1 MSLGSAITLII
12 ALIISITIGCL
23 LVGDRKE

>member
-1 MSLGSAITLII
+1 MSADFIITLVI
-12 ALIISITIGCL
+12 ALVISIIVGCL

>member
-1 MSLGSAITLII
+1 MSVGSVITLAI
-12 ALIISITIGCL
+12 ALVISIIVGCL

>member
-1 MSLGSAITLII
+1 MSADFIITLAI
-12 ALIISITIGCL
+12 ALVISIIVGCL